1 MKYSILTILFLTFT
15 FSSLLAQP
23 AKPLKQVM
31 KLQMPEEGGSNGG
44 SVVWHPLQKKYYA
57 AMAGNATYPIA
68 VFDSKGKMLS
78 ADTLNTM
85 FDVRGL
91 WYNANSKNIEGNA
104 YNDGGWLAY
113 KLNTNGIPADLK
125 LLKEGMNQPNEHS
138 VGTYDAKAKKIYFLY
153 EDSISIYNTVSGK
166 EEKKLKI
173 NFGVKASEK
182 QIKKEEADS
191 NDSFLQEDY
200 SNTAVFTGITGA
212 EFGLINIVTLQIE
225 LYSKQGY
232 FVRAFKLPD
241 GVFAV
246 KSFNFAYANGI
257 WWLFNKDDRAWYGY
271 R

>member
-1 MKYSILTILFLTFT
+1 MKYSFLTILLLTFT

-57 AMAGNATYPIA
+57 AMAGNASYPLS
-68 VFDSKGKMLS
+68 VFDSKGKILS
-78 ADTLNTM
+78 DETIATM

-91 WYNANSKNIEGNA
+91 WYNANNKSIEGNA
-104 YNDGGWLAY
+104 YDSGGWVGY
-113 KLNTNGIPADLK
+113 KLDAKGIPEEVVQ
-125 LLKEGMNQPNEHS
+125 LKEGINQPNEHS
-138 VGTYDAKAKKIYFLY
+138 VGSYDAKAKKIYFLY
-153 EDSISIYNTVSGK
+153 EDSISIYNPVSGK

-173 NFGVKASEK
+173 NFGVKAAEK
-182 QIKKEEADS
+182 QIKKEETDS
-191 NDSFLQEDY
+191 DDSFLQEDY

-212 EFGLINIVTLQIE
+212 EFGLMNIVTLQIE

-241 GVFAV
+241 RAFAV
-246 KSFNFAYANGI
+246 NSFNFAYANGI
-257 WWLFNKDDRAWYGY
+257 WWLFNKEDRAWYGY